1 MGALAGVLCLQV
13 SICQS
18 SLCTNINHSTHQRR
32 FTGDWICQ
40 ICANKI
46 GMDSVGL
53 EGYEFDVDNKKEKDL
68 IDLVDSEEDNI
79 EPAKPNNLKR
89 LKKNHV

>member
-1 MGALAGVLCLQV
+1 
-13 SICQS
+13 
-18 SLCTNINHSTHQRR
+18 
-32 FTGDWICQ
+32 
-40 ICANKI
+40 
-46 GMDSVGL
+46 MDSVGL
-53 EGYEFDVDNKKEKDL
+53 EGYEFDLDNKKEKDL